1 MEVGHAGAVAAGVN
15 GDGGDG
21 VVDAVDDEVAGAAL
35 ADLKTEEIKKILIYE
50 EKVPVPGNFFKRQ
63 QSFDLCM

>member
-35 ADLKTEEIKKILIYE
+35 ADLKTEEIEKI
-50 EKVPVPGNFFKRQ
+50 
-63 QSFDLCM
+63 

>member
-1 MEVGHAGAVAAGVN
+1 MEVGHAGAVAAGVY

-35 ADLKTEEIKKILIYE
+35 ADLKTEEI
-50 EKVPVPGNFFKRQ
+50 EKNLNVRRESSSSRKLFQATAKF
-63 QSFDLCM
+63 